1 MKDNEIL
8 LSENYHIQPENQYF
22 FDCYSIKKELTDRSF
37 NIYKYKLEAADTKL
51 RFATF
56 AYEEIKKITDEL
68 EVGEFI
74 YFDDYNRLRMSFY
87 LEAFL
92 VFARAGLD
100 LSISS
105 YYTYFHDTTNLDS
118 LNDFIKKIKK
128 EHDWLPLFSKDK
140 WLELVGDYDSEN
152 LTWIKALVGA
162 SSGVSLRDK
171 VVHKGSILIDT
182 IINESDKGCF
192 VIHLN
197 SKEISY
203 LVPWLINTFG
213 QISQY
218 LITIKNDI
226 LMADSGIYERLALDF
241 PNGDNLRE

>member
-22 FDCYSIKKELTDRSF
+22 FECYSIDKKLSEKSF

-56 AYEEIKKITDEL
+56 AYEEIRKITDEL

-100 LSISS
+100 LAISS
-105 YYTYFHDTTNLDS
+105 YFTYFHDTTNLDS

-128 EHDWLPLFSKDK
+128 EHDWLPIFSKHN
-140 WLELVGDYDSEN
+140 WMELVSDYDSEN
-152 LTWIKALVGA
+152 FNWVKALVGA

-197 SKEISY
+197 SKEIGY

-226 LMADSGIYERLALDF
+226 LMTDSGVYEKLTRNFSDEE
-241 PNGDNLRE
+241 NSK

>member
-22 FDCYSIKKELTDRSF
+22 FECYSIDKKLSEKSF
-37 NIYKYKLEAADTKL
+37 GIYKYKLEAADTKL

-56 AYEEIKKITDEL
+56 AYEEIRKITDEL

-74 YFDDYNRLRMSFY
+74 YFDDCNRLRISFY
-87 LEAFL
+87 LEVFL
-92 VFARAGLD
+92 VFARAGFD
-100 LSISS
+100 LAISS
-105 YYTYFHDTTNLDS
+105 YFTYFHDTTNLDS

-128 EHDWLPLFSKDK
+128 ESDWLPLFSKNT
-140 WLELVGDYDSEN
+140 WIELINDYDSEDF
-152 LTWIKALVGA
+152 TWVKALVGA

-171 VVHKGSILIDT
+171 VVHKGLILIDT

-197 SKEISY
+197 SKEVVY
-203 LVPWLINTFG
+203 LVPWLISTFG
-213 QISQY
+213 QINQY

-226 LMADSGIYERLALDF
+226 LMTNRGVYESLKKSFPEEDSSK
-241 PNGDNLRE
+241 